1 MIEPPRGDA
10 PWERLQLIT
19 NGVDTSY
26 GRSWIRPKPAAAA
39 DAKEFLTSRKKKPL
53 LNFANHRNMTGVV
66 NQPKGG
72 DPVSHC
78 LPSRVI
84 DEAWVI
90 VRAKEFRA

>member
-1 MIEPPRGDA
+1 MATLMTRKTGEFGSKLAPRM
-10 PWERLQLIT
+10 PWI
-19 NGVDTSY
+19 
-26 GRSWIRPKPAAAA
+26 
-39 DAKEFLTSRKKKPL
+39 AKEFLTSRKKKPL
-53 LNFANHRNMTGVV
+53 LKSANHRNMTCVV

-78 LPSRVI
+78 LPPRVI